1 MNYTTKKIIMS
12 LVLLFSIFILVACQ
26 EQTTE
31 IKLYRVVLENGE
43 DESLFQVSSGVSID
57 LPRLEKEG
65 HLFVGWYDGENHY
78 YDTYLVEDD
87 QILTP
92 TFELIEDVFEK
103 IEYLDYSVT
112 LGDYVGQAKHI
123 VIPPM
128 HNGYYVDQLAT
139 NTFKD
144 TLIETIKIPNTVKF
158 VGHSAFKDATSL
170 RSVEFYGKRMGLW
183 ESRMPNDRV
192 EELMADHG
200 CTISFQGEPTEENPW
215 VFPDECPIKEITY
228 KSEPVILP
236 GQDPMFS
243 YTVLRDLSIDAT
255 NDVQRIYA
263 DAFDGATSLEKVHL
277 PVNII
282 DISASTFESNIHL
295 KEVTVDEDAQ
305 YYKVE
310 NDLLLTEDG
319 ERLIFYGPW
328 LSSTSFT
335 TPEGLK
341 YINSY
346 AFLNDR
352 LQTINLSSEI
362 ELVSSSAFNYLDQL
376 QAINVDENNSNY
388 HSQDGVLFS
397 KNLSQLVYYPK
408 AKADLSYSL
417 PEQVITV
424 LDNAFYEQKFL
435 QEINFN
441 EGLVG
446 IGHNAF
452 YNAQAIDTYIFPSS
466 ISYIGVR
473 ALYTENQS
481 VHTIVIKQTEEIVLG
496 SSGLVNENDDLK
508 IYVPD
513 TLVDAYRMNQGW
525 YLYED
530 FLTDLSEWNNE

>member
-1 MNYTTKKIIMS
+1 MLYHTKKIRMTLI
-12 LVLLFSIFILVACQ
+12 LIFSVFILAACQ
-26 EQTTE
+26 EQSTE
-31 IKLYRVVLENGE
+31 ATIYRVVLENGE

-57 LPRLEKEG
+57 LPRLEKED

-78 YDTYLVEDD
+78 YDSYLVEGD

-92 TFELIEDVFEK
+92 TFEMIGDVFGR
-103 IEYLDYSVT
+103 IEYLEYSVM

-128 HNGYYVDQLAT
+128 FNGYYVDQLAT
-139 NTFKD
+139 ETFKD
-144 TLIETIKIPNTVKF
+144 SLIESIRIPNTVKF
-158 VGHSAFKDATSL
+158 VGHGAFKNATSL
-170 RSVEFYGKRMGLW
+170 TSVEFYGERMGLW
-183 ESRMPNDRV
+183 ESRMPNDIV
-192 EELMADHG
+192 EELMAEHG
-200 CTISFQGEPTEENPW
+200 CTISFQDEPTEENPW
-215 VFPDECPIKEITY
+215 VFPDGCPIKEISY

-263 DAFDGATSLEKVHL
+263 YAFDGATSLEKIHL
-277 PVNII
+277 PVNVI
-282 DISASTFESNIHL
+282 DINASTFETNLNL

-305 YYKVE
+305 YYQVKNE
-310 NDLLLTEDG
+310 LLLTEDG

-328 LSSTSFT
+328 LSPTAFT

-362 ELVSSSAFNYLDQL
+362 ELISSSSFNYLDQL
-376 QAINVDENNSNY
+376 QAINVDENNTNF

-408 AKADLSYSL
+408 AKNDVSYSL

-452 YNAQAIDTYIFPSS
+452 YNAQAIDTYVFPSS

-496 SSGLVNENDDLK
+496 SSGLVNEHDNLK

-525 YLYED
+525 YLYDE
-530 FLTDLSEWNNE
+530 FLVDLSEWNNE